1 MRRTI
6 SIVHLSSSHCQTAA
20 FVDATDSRYGFS
32 SKDLRRLGGSELS
45 RLSDLMSMDH
55 EWNCKLPPNREI
67 TTRLSPHGGRVV
79 FRLYWDTA
87 PLACENFATLCTN
100 GGSSLDLSS
109 SGKKPKIAPVGE
121 CGKELTYRNSKIHRV
136 VPKFI
141 IQGGDFVFG
150 NGSGGESIYNGKK
163 FKDERAGLVLKH
175 DRAGILSMGN
185 SGKNSNTSQF
195 FITLDKTAQ
204 CDGKHVVF
212 GEVISGM
219 ETIRAVESFGSSCG
233 EPSVTIQITDCGA
246 FTPLWTP
253 GAGSWYDRPDSES
266 YTGITPE
273 FMIRPRVGI
282 LAPTKQAANKFQAA
296 LEEYAS
302 TLLVVADDIEGGDG
316 SIIQASLTPLDNFS
330 LDMIVAAPA
339 CARLL
344 ASMDLPSSWI
354 EAARKLPGEDT
365 VPSKETVF
373 LVAKPVDALSTIVN
387 SSWIGKR
394 PGWAGFCTYDR
405 YGSIVFS
412 HLGSVRVTR
421 NPNFVMC

>member
-1 MRRTI
+1 MMPAINENSCEFCFIDINVDNHR
-6 SIVHLSSSHCQTAA
+6 SNLALTAA

-32 SKDLRRLGGSELS
+32 SKDLRKLGGSELS

-55 EWNCKLPPNREI
+55 EWSCKLPPNHEA
-67 TTRLSPHGGRVV
+67 TAKLPPHGGRIV
-79 FRLYWDTA
+79 FRLYWDIA

-100 GGSSLDLSS
+100 GGNSLDLST
-109 SGKKPKIAPVGE
+109 SGKKPKSAPVGE

-163 FKDERAGLVLKH
+163 FKDERAGLGLKH

-195 FITLDKTAQ
+195 FITLDKTPQ

-212 GEVISGM
+212 GEVVSGM
-219 ETIRAVESFGSSCG
+219 EIIRAVESFGSSSG

-246 FTPLWTP
+246 YTPLWTP

-282 LAPTKQAANKFQAA
+282 LAPTKQVANKFESA
-296 LEEYAS
+296 LREYAS
-302 TLLVVADDIEGGDG
+302 TLLMVADDIEGGDDV
-316 SIIQASLTPLDNFS
+316 IIQAALTPLREFS
-330 LDMIVAAPA
+330 LDLIVASPA
-339 CARLL
+339 CAGFL
-344 ASMDLPSSWI
+344 ASMDIPSSWI
-354 EAARKLPGEDT
+354 EATRKLHRESTLPC
-365 VPSKETVF
+365 KETVF
-373 LVAKPVDALSTIVN
+373 LVSKPVDSLRTILN
-387 SSWIGKR
+387 CSWIGKR
-394 PGWAGFCTYDR
+394 PGWVLS
-405 YGSIVFS
+405 GS
-412 HLGSVRVTR
+412 
-421 NPNFVMC
+421 FV